1 MKIETY
7 SYGKSFLLPDGNWD
21 KYEVTISLDVNDDPD
36 IARQVS
42 REMIYEFF
50 KKNNPAATTI
60 GPTGEMP
67 VIQVQK
73 EAAEDRRIG
82 LFSKD
87 IESCT
92 DLQVLDSYRLLIK
105 DNLLLQPIYDKRRA
119 ELVAAETKDILERSR
134 IKNNK

>member
-1 MKIETY
+1 MKIEQY

-60 GPTGEMP
+60 GPSTDLP

-73 EAAEDRRIG
+73 ETAEDRRIAQ
-82 LFSKD
+82 FVKD
-87 IESCT
+87 IENCKT
-92 DLQVLDSYRLLIK
+92 IRVLETFSGMIGDSILIK
-105 DNLLLQPIYDKRRA
+105 NAYEKKRLSLISI
-119 ELVAAETKDILERSR
+119 ES
-134 IKNNK
+134 IKK